1 MSTAAEPT
9 KSTRVKVGVSRLQQ
23 PATSSSTKAVDPSAN
38 TKDLNFQAS
47 DTALVN
53 YCNSAFLRSKRKLN
67 PENLKVL
74 TIDSDVKLKKSATVV
89 ERAAQPEVTETMSVA
104 SDCQWAFTTSLIFRV
119 LH

>member
-1 MSTAAEPT
+1 MSAAPEST
-9 KSTRVKVGVSRLQQ
+9 KSARVKVQIGVSRLQQ
-23 PATSSSTKAVDPSAN
+23 PAASSSVKTPADPSAS

-53 YCNSAFLRSKRKLN
+53 FCNSAFLRSKRKLN

-89 ERAAQPEVTETMSVA
+89 ERAAQPEVTEPV
-104 SDCQWAFTTSLIFRV
+104 
-119 LH
+119 